1 LKRMEVF
8 TTECRGVL
16 IVNLIHIQ
24 MITVERITITEDYA
38 LMLNTSIDFLIQEKE
53 QEGFREINRYNHP
66 AVGLVVV
73 LTNAPIPDYCL
84 V

>member
-1 LKRMEVF
+1 
-8 TTECRGVL
+8 
-16 IVNLIHIQ
+16 

-38 LMLNTSIDFLIQEKE
+38 LQLNISIDYLIQDKEK
-53 QEGFREINRYNHP
+53 EGFREINRYTHP